1 MVFEQFTLPNGQT
14 LKNRIVKAAMEEN
27 MAAANRTP
35 SPEMLSLYRRW
46 SKGGTGLLITGNVM
60 VDGRHMTGAGGL
72 VLEDERNLAEFKEWA
87 KQSKSGGSKVWMQ
100 ISHPGRQA
108 PSNLS
113 DQSLAPSA
121 INLDMGKYSN
131 MFAPAKAMTEAEIQD
146 VIQRFT
152 KTALLAEKTGF
163 DGVEIHAAHG
173 YLISQFLSPLVNKR
187 NDQWG
192 GNIENR
198 ARLLVEV
205 VDAIRGSVSANFSV
219 SVKLNSADFQRGGF
233 EPEDAKQ
240 VVKMLEGRGVDLIEL
255 SGGSYEA
262 PAMQGNSRDEKTLAR
277 EAYFLEFA
285 KEIATQTHTPIMTT
299 GGIARL
305 AVAEQVLTQG
315 VDLVGIAT
323 GLALIPD
330 LPLRWQQNEQPS
342 AVLKPITWKNK
353 TLAVM
358 AKMSLARDM
367 IRRHAT
373 TEKTLPQHPYWFA
386 LIKDQWI
393 AKNNVKQYKKW
404 RSN

>member
-1 MVFEQFTLPNGQT
+1 
-14 LKNRIVKAAMEEN
+14 
-27 MAAANRTP
+27 
-35 SPEMLSLYRRW
+35 
-46 SKGGTGLLITGNVM
+46 
-60 VDGRHMTGAGGL
+60 
-72 VLEDERNLAEFKEWA
+72 
-87 KQSKSGGSKVWMQ
+87 
-100 ISHPGRQA
+100 
-108 PSNLS
+108 
-113 DQSLAPSA
+113 
-121 INLDMGKYSN
+121 
-131 MFAPAKAMTEAEIQD
+131 MTEAEIQD

-262 PAMQGNSRDEKTLAR
+262 PAMQGNSRDDKTLAR
-277 EAYFLEFA
+277 EAYFLAFA

-305 AVAEQVLTQG
+305 PVAEQVLTQG